1 MAGLLSAIRSDVDLW
16 EASDK
21 DLTAVDP
28 LWDALLQMPGV
39 GTATASK
46 LLARKRPRLCPVS
59 DKVVI
64 GAVGV
69 PGWTW
74 EALRTFLQ
82 DPAARAEIGAL
93 RPPSATAVSL
103 LWILDVAIWIRHSHS
118 RAASRIRRDSGIP
131 EPGPSRP

>member
-1 MAGLLSAIRSDVDLW
+1 MVSGLLSAIPSDVDLW
-16 EASDK
+16 EASDE

-46 LLARKRPRLCPVS
+46 LLARKRPRLRPIS

-69 PGWTW
+69 PAGPGRHC
-74 EALRTFLQ
+74 APARPRRTRG
-82 DPAARAEIGAL
+82 DKGAAA
-93 RPPSATAVSL
+93 ATS
-103 LWILDVAIWIRHSHS
+103 RHCQ
-118 RAASRIRRDSGIP
+118 RAADP
-131 EPGPSRP
+131 